1 MVEYSGLSAAII
13 QQAVTDYYFIT
24 KRYRKD
30 KKKLS
35 KWKKN
40 QLKSAVKFFRSDWYD
55 KLSFCCGLEL
65 TGNEL
70 MQLLNRKIDEGIPL
84 RNFD

>member
-1 MVEYSGLSAAII
+1 MDEYGGLSAAII
-13 QQAVTDYYFIT
+13 HQAVTDYYSIT
-24 KRYRKD
+24 KKYRKD

-35 KWKKN
+35 NWTKN
-40 QLKSAVKFFRSDWYD
+40 RLKSAVKFFRSDWYD
-55 KLSFCCGLEL
+55 RLSCCCGLEL
-65 TGNEL
+65 TGDEL